1 MRKTAFNIL
10 MGLAFLMAIGASVG
24 NAQGEV
30 PRYGYKVVNAYP
42 HDAAAFTQGLLFDN
56 GSLYESTGLNGASSV
71 RKVSLDNGQVL
82 KKHNIS
88 RRYFGEGLV
97 SWNRK
102 LYVLTWR
109 KQTGFV
115 LDQNTFRVERQFY
128 YRGEGWGITQNGE
141 NLIMSDGTDKLR
153 FLDPENFNEVKEI
166 SVTLNGNPVPR
177 INELEWVNGEVFANV
192 WQSDLILRINPE
204 SGAVVG
210 IIDLTGILP
219 DGTVPD
225 RRNNVLNGIAYDK
238 ETDRLFV
245 TGKKW
250 PILFEIEITDAQ

>member
-1 MRKTAFNIL
+1 MRKTAFHIL
-10 MGLAFLMAIGASVG
+10 VGLTFIMALGVAVCH
-24 NAQGEV
+24 AQGEV
-30 PRYGYKVVNAYP
+30 PRYGYKVVNSYP
-42 HDAAAFTQGLLFDN
+42 HDATAFTQGLLFDN

-71 RKVSLDNGQVL
+71 RKVDLEGGQVV

-97 SWNRK
+97 NWNGK

-128 YRGEGWGITQNGE
+128 YRGEGWGITKNSDH
-141 NLIMSDGTDKLR
+141 LIMSDGTDKLR
-153 FLDPENFNEVKEI
+153 FLDPESFNEVKEV

-177 INELEWVNGEVFANV
+177 INELEWVNGEIFANV
-192 WQSDLILRINPE
+192 WQSDLIIRINPE

-219 DGTVPD
+219 DGTIPD

-238 ETDRLFV
+238 ELDRLFV

-250 PILFEIEITDAQ
+250 PTLFEIEITGTQ